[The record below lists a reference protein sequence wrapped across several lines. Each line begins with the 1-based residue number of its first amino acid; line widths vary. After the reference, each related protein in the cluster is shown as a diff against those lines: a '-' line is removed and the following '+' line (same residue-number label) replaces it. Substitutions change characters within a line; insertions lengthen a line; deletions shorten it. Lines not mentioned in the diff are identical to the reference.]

1 MLKQKCTYRNDIE
14 TREKSKSEEKI
25 EGNFAV

>member
-1 MLKQKCTYRNDIE
+1 MLKQKCTYRNDIK
-14 TREKSKSEEKI
+14 TREKPKSEEKI